1 MGSGIIRLDYAGLA
15 GIALSAWPWYVACSL
30 VSAMKVMAL
39 LLSQILALLLINQ
52 AGYAVVSALH
62 LPVPGNL
69 LGMLFLLI
77 LLVTGVVPLRWIEAS
92 ASLLI
97 RHLAFFF
104 IPIAVGLMAFGELF
118 LDNGLAILLTLVVS
132 AAVGI
137 WVSGLSAQRLGA
149 RGRRTKA

>member
-1 MGSGIIRLDYAGLA
+1 MKFMAVLLA
-15 GIALSAWPWYVACSL
+15 
-30 VSAMKVMAL
+30 
-39 LLSQILALLLINQ
+39 QILALLLINQ
-52 AGYAVVSALH
+52 AGYAVVSVLH

-77 LLVTGVVPLRWIEAS
+77 LLVTGALPLRWIETS

-118 LDNGLAILLTLVVS
+118 LDNGVAILLTLVVS

-149 RGRRTKA
+149 WARRTKS

>member
-1 MGSGIIRLDYAGLA
+1 MKFMAVLLA
-15 GIALSAWPWYVACSL
+15 QL
-30 VSAMKVMAL
+30 
-39 LLSQILALLLINQ
+39 LALLLINQ
-52 AGYAVVSALH
+52 AGYAVVSVHH

-132 AAVGI
+132 AAIGI

-149 RGRRTKA
+149 WGRRKKP